1 MLKAKDI
8 RDQSVEEIKATYR
21 DISKELFLLVNE
33 MKLTKKSE
41 KPHLIKEK
49 KRDVARLLTVL
60 NEKNKNSGGG
70 IE

>member
-8 RDQSVEEIKATYR
+8 RDQSVEEIEATYR

-33 MKLTKKSE
+33 MRLTKKLE
-41 KPHLIKEK
+41 KPHLIQEK
-49 KRDVARLLTVL
+49 KRDIARLLTVL
-60 NEKNKNSGGG
+60 NEKKKNSAGG